1 MQHNLEVNRA
11 VGGVDKIKRYNWK
24 VSGRPGEFKMLSKHD
39 LRINDEYQRTANNTK
54 ILNLA
59 KDWSWVGCGAIVV
72 ARRSGAYWVIDGQH
86 RVLAAMRRSDIFE
99 MPCLVFD
106 VFSVTE
112 EAQGFLDLNTNRKP
126 VSTLAKHKALVTAG
140 NEIALFV
147 QHELDRIGLRPALD
161 TKTPGTIQC
170 LGWCMKR
177 AAADKGAFTRV
188 LEITTEISN
197 ADAVPVRER
206 LLDGLTYIHHN
217 VENGLFDTRL
227 VQRIRA
233 KGAVCLFHAAN
244 KASAFYGKGGEKVWA
259 EGILQEINKGLLKR
273 FEFSK

>member
-1 MQHNLEVNRA
+1 MQPNLEVNRA
-11 VGGVDKIKRYNWK
+11 VGGVDKIKFYNWK
-24 VSGRPGEFKMLSKHD
+24 VSGSPGALKMLSKHD
-39 LRINDEYQRTANNTK
+39 LLINDEYQRTANNAK
-54 ILNLA
+54 ILSLA

-72 ARRSGAYWVIDGQH
+72 ACRSGVYWVIDGQH
-86 RVLAAMRRSDIFE
+86 RVLAALRRSDIFE

-106 VFSVTE
+106 VASVTE
-112 EAQGFLDLNTNRKP
+112 EARGFLDLNTKRKP

-140 NEIALFV
+140 DEIALFV
-147 QHELDRIGLRPALD
+147 QHELDRLGLRPAVD

-170 LGWCMKR
+170 FGWCMKR
-177 AAADKGAFTRV
+177 AASDKDAFTKV

-217 VENGLFDTRL
+217 VENGLFDSRL
-227 VQRIRA
+227 AQRIRA

-259 EGILQEINKGLLKR
+259 DGILQEINKGLSKR
-273 FEFSK
+273 FEFSR